1 MTLVCLAGPFPAAV
15 MPTIRGFPSRG
26 AVKNAKARVASV
38 AAGRGVSVGACNTS
52 GGHANSSRA
61 SWRSSPS
68 FRRGG
73 SALERG
79 SSTKLRAIGGD
90 FGRGKWVEGVEG
102 IKNDPLAG
110 ARSQTSGL
118 RERLADITNGTVDP
132 QGLGSGGN
140 DTNETDETDDDWPHW
155 LAIID
160 KAETEGEILDALEVR
175 RRANRTFFCFL
186 HSSPLFRPTARDC
199 LRRPLLHFAL
209 LRGVREAITDPIP
222 VCLVTTEHSPTHDPR
237 KPQGQ
242 LKNAIATQDFTE
254 AASLKRTIK
263 HLRQADPVAK
273 IETGYKTAVANED
286 YNKAASFRDKGA
298 GLVGWWNGRGF
309 TEEEPGG
316 QYGVMMR
323 ITAEHGRYVGRSFSA
338 RELAALQE
346 NAKVRNFPT
355 SQIPPP

>member
-1 MTLVCLAGPFPAAV
+1 
-15 MPTIRGFPSRG
+15 
-26 AVKNAKARVASV
+26 
-38 AAGRGVSVGACNTS
+38 
-52 GGHANSSRA
+52 
-61 SWRSSPS
+61 
-68 FRRGG
+68 
-73 SALERG
+73 
-79 SSTKLRAIGGD
+79 
-90 FGRGKWVEGVEG
+90 VEGVEG

-110 ARSQTSGL
+110 ARSQQTSGL

-160 KAETEGEILDALEVR
+160 KAETEGEILDALE
-175 RRANRTFFCFL
+175 
-186 HSSPLFRPTARDC
+186 
-199 LRRPLLHFAL
+199 
-209 LRGVREAITDPIP
+209 
-222 VCLVTTEHSPTHDPR
+222 
-237 KPQGQ
+237 GQ